1 MKRVA
6 PRRAYSRHASPM
18 PRTLNEPGGCVA
30 SIFSQ
35 TVLPDS
41 ADKAADSTS
50 GVSIC
55 SGEAPACWFIEIE
68 APRRML

>member
-1 MKRVA
+1 
-6 PRRAYSRHASPM
+6 
-18 PRTLNEPGGCVA
+18 
-30 SIFSQ
+30 
-35 TVLPDS
+35 LPDS